1 MDADSPPTILCRT
14 ALDHLG
20 LTKHGFYA
28 LIRAGEYEQI
38 APGTYLRPG
47 VLDDTTAGWVSIAC
61 RKPAATICLLT
72 ALALHDLT
80 DEIPRASDVALPRG
94 ERALS
99 VAYIPVRWH
108 SFDKATFDLGRGRR
122 ELVDGIAIGV
132 YSPERTIVD
141 AYRLRHELGSDLAT
155 EALKRWLR
163 RRGSKP
169 AELLAVAQAFP
180 KALPGIRS
188 ALEILL

>member
-1 MDADSPPTILCRT
+1 VDADSPPTIVRRA
-14 ALDHLG
+14 ALDELG

-28 LIRAGEYEQI
+28 LISAGEWEQI
-38 APGTYLRPG
+38 APGVYLRPG
-47 VLDDTTAGWVSIAC
+47 VLDDTTASWVSIAC

-80 DEIPRASDVALPRG
+80 DEIPRASDIALPRG
-94 ERALS
+94 ERTLS
-99 VAYIPVRWH
+99 VGYAPVRWH
-108 SFDKATFDLGRGRR
+108 SFDQATFELGRDRR

-141 AYRLRHELGSDLAT
+141 TYRLRHELGSDLAT

-169 AELLAVAQAFP
+169 AELLDVAQAFP